1 MHNSVIGKSSL
12 LYIFQT
18 QRLTMPIHSSPVHS
32 PSLFAITLPLH
43 SPSLS
48 AIMLPQSPPPFPSV
62 SLTLFDQ
69 TLLSVLWSLSYP
81 FRTLTV
87 PATVDYR
94 YVALPFY
101 CFVLHL
107 MDDYQ
112 RGISH
117 YQNLQFFFH
126 FFYGYD
132 AGSGFV

>member
-1 MHNSVIGKSSL
+1 MIIGKSSL

-18 QRLTMPIHSSPVHS
+18 QHLTTPVHSSPVHS
-32 PSLFAITLPLH
+32 PSLSTITLPLH
-43 SPSLS
+43 SPSV
-48 AIMLPQSPPPFPSV
+48 SPPSRFLSLPHPFPSV

-69 TLLSVLWSLSYP
+69 TPLLVLWSLPYP

-87 PATVDYR
+87 PAAVDYR